1 MGKRSLPCDATRGI
15 VGCMGESYVEVNRAN
30 WDSRVPLHARGYGL
44 EQLRADPAC
53 LSGTVRFD
61 QPRLG
66 DVRGLELVHLQC
78 HIGTDT
84 LSLARLG
91 AKVTGLDFSGP
102 ALGVAR
108 ELARDCGAEI
118 SYVEGE
124 LYDAVAK
131 LGAARFD
138 VVYTGIGALCW
149 LPSIERWAATV
160 SQLLKPG
167 GRLFMREGHPILWAL
182 CNPRPDELLVLEY
195 PYFETPEGTEFIETK
210 TYVEHEGELAAPRS
224 ISFNHGIGEIL
235 TAIMRSGLTLT
246 AFEEHQSV
254 PWDPFGSAGSRDEHG
269 EYSLRE
275 HPERIPATYTLQAT
289 KSG

>member
-1 MGKRSLPCDATRGI
+1 
-15 VGCMGESYVEVNRAN
+15 MGESYVEVNRAN
-30 WDSRVPLHARGYGL
+30 WNSRVPLHARGYGL
-44 EQLRADPAC
+44 EQFRADPAW

-91 AKVTGLDFSGP
+91 AKVTGLDFSAP

-124 LYDAVAK
+124 VYDAVAK
-131 LGAARFD
+131 LGEARFD
-138 VVYTGIGALCW
+138 VVFTGIGALCW
-149 LPSIERWAATV
+149 LPRIERWAATV

-210 TYVEHEGELAAPRS
+210 TYVEHDGELAAPRH
-224 ISFNHGIGEIL
+224 ICFNHGIGEIL
-235 TAIMRSGLTLT
+235 TALLRSGLRLT

-254 PWDPFGSAGSRDEHG
+254 PWDPFGSAGSRNDQG
-269 EYSLRE
+269 EYRLRQQ
-275 HPERIPATYTLQAT
+275 PERIPATYTLQAV
-289 KSG
+289 KPG